1 MLKSRARH
9 SVGRKLCKDGSN
21 KIVEAIQYTKS
32 IPRYLAMRYLGKRWR
47 SLYTSPFSCTR
58 LVDIPEPQLPTPEW
72 VKVKTRLS
80 GICGSDLATITAKGS
95 PYFSPF
101 TSTPFV
107 LGHEIVGEVAETGTA
122 VEGFPVGT
130 RVVIEPALSCPVRG
144 ISPLCYQCR
153 NQRFA
158 NCENITKGD
167 ISEGVQTGYCRDT
180 GGGWSQYVL
189 AHQSQLHLVPDA
201 ISDEAAVLLEP
212 FACALHGV
220 LKFSPDRTA
229 TICVIGGGSI
239 GLLTVAA
246 LRILGH
252 RNRIIIFAKYP
263 HQQQLARELGADDV
277 LSPNSGRYA
286 AFCELT
292 GATSHQ
298 PELGQQVLIGGV
310 DVTFDCIGSSVTID
324 DALRFTRAG
333 GDVILVGMPGIPKN
347 VDWTSIW
354 YKQLRVTGAYTYGL
368 ENHNDEQ
375 IHTFTL
381 GMRLLQKMEAH
392 LRPLVSTLF
401 PLRDYKRAIQTAL
414 NTGKTATVKTA
425 FDLRN

>member
-1 MLKSRARH
+1 M
-9 SVGRKLCKDGSN
+9 
-21 KIVEAIQYTKS
+21 EAIQYTKS

-58 LVDIPEPQLPTPEW
+58 LVDIPMPQLPTPEW

-107 LGHEIVGEVAETGTA
+107 LGHEIVGEVAETGDA

-130 RVVIEPALSCPVRG
+130 RVVIEPALSCSVRG
-144 ISPLCYQCR
+144 ISPPCHQCR

-220 LKFSPDRTA
+220 LNFSPNRTA
-229 TICVIGGGSI
+229 TIGGGSI

-246 LRILGH
+246 LRVLGH
-252 RNRIIIFAKYP
+252 RNRIIIFAKHP
-263 HQQQLARELGADDV
+263 HQQQLARELGADDI
-277 LSPNSGRYA
+277 LSPNSDRYA

-310 DVTFDCIGSSVTID
+310 DVTFDCIGASVTID

-368 ENHNDEQ
+368 ETHNDEQ

-381 GMRLLQKMEAH
+381 GMRLLQKMETH
-392 LRPLVSTLF
+392 LRPLVSTFSTARL
-401 PLRDYKRAIQTAL
+401 QTRH
-414 NTGKTATVKTA
+414 T
-425 FDLRN
+425 DCPEYR

>member
-1 MLKSRARH
+1 VK
-9 SVGRKLCKDGSN
+9 
-21 KIVEAIQYTKS
+21 AIQYTKS
-32 IPRYLAMRYLGKRWR
+32 IPRYLVMRHLGKRWR
-47 SLYTSPFSCTR
+47 NLYTSSVSCMH
-58 LVDIPEPQLPTPEW
+58 LVDMPEPQLPTPEW
-72 VKVKTRLS
+72 VKVRTRLS
-80 GICGSDLATITAKGS
+80 GICGSDLAIITAKGS

-107 LGHEIVGEVAETGTA
+107 LGHEIIGEIAETGAT
-122 VEGFPVGT
+122 VEGFPVGA
-130 RVVIEPALSCPVRG
+130 RVVIEPALSCKVRG
-144 ISPLCYQCR
+144 ISPPCHQCR

-167 ISEGVQTGYCRDT
+167 ISAGVQTGYCRDT
-180 GGGWSQYVL
+180 GGGWSEYVL
-189 AHQSQLHLVPDA
+189 AHQSQLHLVPDD
-201 ISDEAAVLLEP
+201 ILDETAVLLEP

-220 LKFSPDRTA
+220 LKTEFNEADE
-229 TICVIGGGSI
+229 ICVIGGGTI

-252 RNRIIIFAKYP
+252 QNRTLVFAKYP
-263 HQQQLARELGADDV
+263 HQQQLALELGADEV

-292 GATSHQ
+292 GASSHQ

-333 GDVILVGMPGIPKN
+333 GDIILVGMPGIPKN

-354 YKQLRVTGAYTYGL
+354 YKQLNVKGAYTYGL
-368 ENHNDEQ
+368 ETHNGEQ

-381 GMRLLQKMEAH
+381 GMRLLQKMGPG
-392 LRPLVSTLF
+392 LRPLVSKPF
-401 PLRDYKRAIQTAL
+401 PLRDYKRAIQTAM

-425 FDLRN
+425 FDLR

>member
-1 MLKSRARH
+1 M
-9 SVGRKLCKDGSN
+9 
-21 KIVEAIQYTKS
+21 EAIQYTKS
-32 IPRYLAMRYLGKRWR
+32 IPRYLAMRHLGKRWQ

-72 VKVKTRLS
+72 VKVRTRLS
-80 GICGSDLATITAKGS
+80 GICGSDLAIITAKGS

-107 LGHEIVGEVAETGTA
+107 LGHEIVGEVAETGAT
-122 VEGFPVGT
+122 VEGFRVGR
-130 RVVIEPALSCPVRG
+130 RVVIEPALSCSVRG
-144 ISPLCYQCR
+144 ISLPCHQCR

-167 ISEGVQTGYCRDT
+167 ISAGVQTGYCRDT

-189 AHQSQLHLVPDA
+189 AHQSQLHLVPDD

-220 LKFSPDRTA
+220 LKFSPNRTA
-229 TICVIGGGSI
+229 TICVIGGGTI

-246 LRILGH
+246 LRGLGH
-252 RNRIIIFAKYP
+252 RNRILVFAKYP
-263 HQQQLARELGADDV
+263 HQQQLALELGADDV

-333 GDVILVGMPGIPKN
+333 GEVILVGMPGIPKN

-354 YKQLRVTGAYTYGL
+354 YKQLNVKGAYTYGL
-368 ENHNDEQ
+368 ETHNGEQ

-381 GMRLLQKMEAH
+381 GMRLLQKMGPG
-392 LRPLVSTLF
+392 LRPLVSKPF
-401 PLRDYKRAIQTAL
+401 PLRNYKRAIQTAM

-425 FDLRN
+425 FDLR

>member
-1 MLKSRARH
+1 
-9 SVGRKLCKDGSN
+9 
-21 KIVEAIQYTKS
+21 VEAIQYTKS
-32 IPRYLAMRYLGKRWR
+32 IPRYLAMRHLGKRWR

-72 VKVKTRLS
+72 IKVRTRLS

-107 LGHEIVGEVAETGTA
+107 LGHEIVGEVAETGAA
-122 VEGFPVGT
+122 VEGFRVGR
-130 RVVIEPALSCPVRG
+130 RVVIEPVLSCSVRG
-144 ISPLCYQCR
+144 ISPPCHQCQ
-153 NQRFA
+153 NLRFA

-167 ISEGVQTGYCRDT
+167 ISAGVQTGYCRDT

-189 AHQSQLHLVPDA
+189 AHQSQLHLVPDD

-220 LKFSPDRTA
+220 LKFSPNRAA
-229 TICVIGGGSI
+229 TICVIGGGTI

-246 LRILGH
+246 LRVLGH
-252 RNRIIIFAKYP
+252 RNRILIFAKYP
-263 HQQQLARELGADDV
+263 HQQQLARELGADEV

-310 DVTFDCIGSSVTID
+310 DVTFDCIGSSVAID
-324 DALRFTRAG
+324 DAFRFTRAG
-333 GDVILVGMPGIPKN
+333 GEVILVGMPGIPKN

-354 YKQLRVTGAYTYGL
+354 YKQLKVEGAYTYGL
-368 ENHNDEQ
+368 ETHNGEQ
-375 IHTFTL
+375 VHTFTL
-381 GMRLLQKMEAH
+381 GMRLLQKMKSH

-401 PLRDYKRAIQTAL
+401 PLRDYKRAIQTAM
-414 NTGKTATVKTA
+414 NTGKTITVKTA
-425 FDLRN
+425 FDLRM

>member
-1 MLKSRARH
+1 M
-9 SVGRKLCKDGSN
+9 
-21 KIVEAIQYTKS
+21 EAIQYTKS

-47 SLYTSPFSCTR
+47 NLYTSSVSCVH
-58 LVDIPEPQLPTPEW
+58 LVDMPEPQLPTPEW
-72 VKVKTRLS
+72 VKVRTRLS
-80 GICGSDLATITAKGS
+80 GICGSDLAIITAKGS

-107 LGHEIVGEVAETGTA
+107 LGHEIVGEVAETGAA
-122 VEGFPVGT
+122 VEGFRVGR
-130 RVVIEPALSCPVRG
+130 RVVIEPVLSCSVRG
-144 ISPLCYQCR
+144 ISPPCHQCR

-167 ISEGVQTGYCRDT
+167 ISAGVQTGYCRDT

-189 AHQSQLHLVPDA
+189 AHQSQLHLVPDD

-220 LKFSPDRTA
+220 LKFSPNRAA
-229 TICVIGGGSI
+229 TICVIGGGTI

-246 LRILGH
+246 LRVLGH
-252 RNRIIIFAKYP
+252 RNRILIFAKYP
-263 HQQQLARELGADDV
+263 HQQQLARELGADEV

-310 DVTFDCIGSSVTID
+310 DVTFDCIGSSVAID
-324 DALRFTRAG
+324 DALRFTRVG
-333 GDVILVGMPGIPKN
+333 GEVILVGMPGIPKN

-354 YKQLRVTGAYTYGL
+354 YKQLKVEGAYTYGL
-368 ENHNDEQ
+368 ETHNGEQ

-381 GMRLLQKMEAH
+381 GMRLLQKMGPG
-392 LRPLVSTLF
+392 LRPLVSKPF
-401 PLRDYKRAIQTAL
+401 PLRDYKRAIQTAM
-414 NTGKTATVKTA
+414 NTGKTITVKTA
-425 FDLRN
+425 FDLRM

>member
-1 MLKSRARH
+1 MK
-9 SVGRKLCKDGSN
+9 
-21 KIVEAIQYTKS
+21 AIQYTKS
-32 IPRYLAMRYLGKRWR
+32 IPRYLVMRHLGKRWR
-47 SLYTSPFSCTR
+47 NLYTSFVSCVH

-72 VKVKTRLS
+72 VKVRTRLS
-80 GICGSDLATITAKGS
+80 SICGSDLAIITAKGS

-107 LGHEIVGEVAETGTA
+107 LGHEIVGEIAETGAA
-122 VEGFPVGT
+122 VEGFPVGA
-130 RVVIEPALSCPVRG
+130 RVVIEPALSCQVRG
-144 ISPLCYQCR
+144 ITPQCHQCQ
-153 NQRFA
+153 NLRFA

-167 ISEGVQTGYCRDT
+167 ISAGVQTGYCRDT
-180 GGGWSQYVL
+180 GGGWSEYVL
-189 AHQSQLHLVPDA
+189 AHQSQLHLVPDD
-201 ISDEAAVLLEP
+201 ILDETAVLLEP

-220 LKFSPDRTA
+220 LKTEFNETDE
-229 TICVIGGGSI
+229 ICVIGGGTI

-246 LRILGH
+246 LRGLGH
-252 RNRIIIFAKYP
+252 RNRILIFAKYP
-263 HQQQLARELGADDV
+263 HQQQLALELGADDV

-324 DALRFTRAG
+324 DTLRFTRAG

-354 YKQLRVTGAYTYGL
+354 YKQLNVKGAYTYGL
-368 ENHNDEQ
+368 ETHNGEQ

-381 GMRLLQKMEAH
+381 GMRLLQKMGPG
-392 LRPLVSTLF
+392 LRPLVSKPF
-401 PLRDYKRAIQTAL
+401 PLRDYKRAIQTAM

-425 FDLRN
+425 FDLRM

>member
-1 MLKSRARH
+1 M
-9 SVGRKLCKDGSN
+9 
-21 KIVEAIQYTKS
+21 EAIQYTKS
-32 IPRYLAMRYLGKRWR
+32 IPRYLAMRHLGKRWR

-72 VKVKTRLS
+72 VKVRTRLS

-101 TSTPFV
+101 TSMPFV
-107 LGHEIVGEVAETGTA
+107 LGHEIVGEVAETGEA
-122 VEGFPVGT
+122 VEGFRVGR
-130 RVVIEPALSCPVRG
+130 RVVIEPVLSCSVRG
-144 ISPLCYQCR
+144 ISPPCHQCR

-167 ISEGVQTGYCRDT
+167 ISAGVQTGYCRDT

-189 AHQSQLHLVPDA
+189 AHQSQLHLVPDD

-220 LKFSPDRTA
+220 LKFSPNRAA
-229 TICVIGGGSI
+229 TICVIGGGTI

-246 LRILGH
+246 LRGLGH

-263 HQQQLARELGADDV
+263 HQQQLARELGADEV

-310 DVTFDCIGSSVTID
+310 DVTFDCIGSSVAID
-324 DALRFTRAG
+324 DAFRFTRAG
-333 GDVILVGMPGIPKN
+333 GEVILVGMPGIPKN

-354 YKQLRVTGAYTYGL
+354 YKQLKVEGAYTYGL
-368 ENHNDEQ
+368 ETHNGEQ
-375 IHTFTL
+375 VHTFTL
-381 GMRLLQKMEAH
+381 GMRFLQKMKSH

-401 PLRDYKRAIQTAL
+401 PLRDYKRAIQTAM
-414 NTGKTATVKTA
+414 NTGKTITVKTA
-425 FDLRN
+425 FDLRM

>member
-1 MLKSRARH
+1 M
-9 SVGRKLCKDGSN
+9 
-21 KIVEAIQYTKS
+21 EAIQYTKS
-32 IPRYLAMRYLGKRWR
+32 IPRYLAMRHLGKRWR

-72 VKVKTRLS
+72 IKVRTRLS

-107 LGHEIVGEVAETGTA
+107 LGHEIVGEVAETGAA
-122 VEGFPVGT
+122 VEGFRIGR
-130 RVVIEPALSCPVRG
+130 RVVIEPVLSCSVRG
-144 ISPLCYQCR
+144 ISPPCHQCQ
-153 NQRFA
+153 NLRFA

-167 ISEGVQTGYCRDT
+167 ISAGVQTGYCRDT

-189 AHQSQLHLVPDA
+189 AHQSQLHLVPDD

-220 LKFSPDRTA
+220 LKFSPNRAA
-229 TICVIGGGSI
+229 TICVIGGGTI
-239 GLLTVAA
+239 GLLTIAA
-246 LRILGH
+246 LRVLGH
-252 RNRIIIFAKYP
+252 RNRILIFAKYP
-263 HQQQLARELGADDV
+263 HQQQLARELGADEV

-310 DVTFDCIGSSVTID
+310 DVTFDCIGSSVAID
-324 DALRFTRAG
+324 DAFRFTRAG
-333 GDVILVGMPGIPKN
+333 GEVILVGMPGIPKN

-354 YKQLRVTGAYTYGL
+354 YKQLKMEGAYTYGL
-368 ENHNDEQ
+368 ETHNGEQ
-375 IHTFTL
+375 VHTFTL
-381 GMRLLQKMEAH
+381 GMRLLQKMKSH

-401 PLRDYKRAIQTAL
+401 PLRDYKRAIQTAM

-425 FDLRN
+425 FDLRM

>member
-1 MLKSRARH
+1 M
-9 SVGRKLCKDGSN
+9 
-21 KIVEAIQYTKS
+21 EAIQYTKS
-32 IPRYLAMRYLGKRWR
+32 IPRYLAMRHLGKRWR

-107 LGHEIVGEVAETGTA
+107 LGHEIVGEVAEIGAA
-122 VEGFPVGT
+122 VEGFRVGR
-130 RVVIEPALSCPVRG
+130 RVVIEPVLSCSVRG
-144 ISPLCYQCR
+144 ISPPCHQCQ

-167 ISEGVQTGYCRDT
+167 ISAGVQTGYCRDT

-189 AHQSQLHLVPDA
+189 AHQSQLHLVPDD

-220 LKFSPDRTA
+220 LKFSPNRAA
-229 TICVIGGGSI
+229 TICVIGGGTI
-239 GLLTVAA
+239 GLLTIAA

-263 HQQQLARELGADDV
+263 HQQQLARELGADEV

-310 DVTFDCIGSSVTID
+310 DVTFDCIGSSVAID
-324 DALRFTRAG
+324 DAFRFTRAG
-333 GDVILVGMPGIPKN
+333 GEVILVGMPGIPKN

-354 YKQLRVTGAYTYGL
+354 YKQLKVEGAYTYGL
-368 ENHNDEQ
+368 ETHNGEQ

-381 GMRLLQKMEAH
+381 GMRLLQKMGPG
-392 LRPLVSTLF
+392 LRPLVSKPF
-401 PLRDYKRAIQTAL
+401 PLRDYKRAIQTAM
-414 NTGKTATVKTA
+414 NTGKTITVKTA
-425 FDLRN
+425 FDLRM

>member
-1 MLKSRARH
+1 M
-9 SVGRKLCKDGSN
+9 
-21 KIVEAIQYTKS
+21 EAIQYTKS
-32 IPRYLAMRYLGKRWR
+32 IPRYLAMRHLGKRWQ

-72 VKVKTRLS
+72 VKVRTRLS
-80 GICGSDLATITAKGS
+80 GICGSDLAIITAKGS

-107 LGHEIVGEVAETGTA
+107 LGHEIVGEVAETGAT
-122 VEGFPVGT
+122 VEGFRVGR
-130 RVVIEPALSCPVRG
+130 RVVIEPALSCSVRG
-144 ISPLCYQCR
+144 ISPPCHQCR

-167 ISEGVQTGYCRDT
+167 ISAGVQTGYCRDT

-189 AHQSQLHLVPDA
+189 AHQSQLHLVPDD

-220 LKFSPDRTA
+220 LKFSPNRTA
-229 TICVIGGGSI
+229 TICVIGGGTI

-246 LRILGH
+246 LRGLGH
-252 RNRIIIFAKYP
+252 RNRILVFAKYP
-263 HQQQLARELGADDV
+263 HQQQLALELGADDV

-333 GDVILVGMPGIPKN
+333 GEVILVGMPGIPKN

-354 YKQLRVTGAYTYGL
+354 YKQLKVEGAYTYGL
-368 ENHNDEQ
+368 ETHNGEQ

-381 GMRLLQKMEAH
+381 GMRLLQKMGPG
-392 LRPLVSTLF
+392 LRPLVSKPF
-401 PLRDYKRAIQTAL
+401 PLRNYKRAIQTAM

-425 FDLRN
+425 FDLR

>member
-1 MLKSRARH
+1 M
-9 SVGRKLCKDGSN
+9 
-21 KIVEAIQYTKS
+21 EAIQYTKS

-107 LGHEIVGEVAETGTA
+107 LGHEIVGEIAETGEA
-122 VEGFPVGT
+122 IEGFPVGG
-130 RVVIEPALSCPVRG
+130 RVVIEPALSCKVRG
-144 ISPLCYQCR
+144 ISPPCHQCR

-158 NCENITKGD
+158 NCENITKGN
-167 ISEGVQTGYCRDT
+167 ISAGVQTGYCRDT

-189 AHQSQLHLVPDA
+189 AHQTQLHLVPDD

-220 LKFSPDRTA
+220 LQIPINRRA
-229 TICVIGGGSI
+229 TICVIGGGTI

-246 LRILGH
+246 LRVLGH

-263 HQQQLARELGADDV
+263 HQQQLASELGADDV
-277 LSPNSGRYA
+277 LLPNSSRYA
-286 AFCELT
+286 AFSELT
-292 GATSHQ
+292 GAESHQ

-333 GDVILVGMPGIPKN
+333 GEVILVGMPGIPKN

-354 YKQLRVTGAYTYGL
+354 YKQLNVKGAYTYGL
-368 ENHNDEQ
+368 ENHNGEE

-381 GMRLLQKMEAH
+381 GMRLLQKMESH

-414 NTGKTATVKTA
+414 NTGKTATVKTV
-425 FDLRN
+425 FDLRF

>member
-1 MLKSRARH
+1 
-9 SVGRKLCKDGSN
+9 
-21 KIVEAIQYTKS
+21 
-32 IPRYLAMRYLGKRWR
+32 MRYLGKRWR
-47 SLYTSPFSCTR
+47 SLYTSPISCTR
-58 LVDIPEPQLPTPEW
+58 LVDIPEPQLPTSEW

-107 LGHEIVGEVAETGTA
+107 LGHEIVGDVSEIGDA
-122 VEGFPVGT
+122 VDGFSGGA
-130 RVVIEPALSCPVRG
+130 RVVIEPALSCQVRG
-144 ISPLCYQCR
+144 ISPPCYQCR

-158 NCENITKGD
+158 NCENITKGN
-167 ISEGVQTGYCRDT
+167 ISAGVQTGYCRDT
-180 GGGWSQYVL
+180 GGGWSRYVL
-189 AHQSQLHLVPDA
+189 AHQTQLHLVPDA

-220 LKFSPDRTA
+220 LKMPPNRKA
-229 TICVIGGGSI
+229 TLCVIGGGTI
-239 GLLTVAA
+239 GLLTIAA
-246 LRILGH
+246 LRVLGH

-263 HQQQLARELGADDV
+263 HQQELARELGADDV
-277 LSPNSGRYA
+277 LSPNSSRYA
-286 AFCELT
+286 AFSELT
-292 GATSHQ
+292 GAEPHQ
-298 PELGQQVLIGGV
+298 PELGQQVLVGGV

-333 GDVILVGMPGIPKN
+333 GEVVLVGMPGIPKN

-368 ENHNDEQ
+368 ETHNDEQ
-375 IHTFTL
+375 VHTFTL
-381 GMRLLQKMEAH
+381 GMRLLQKMESN

-414 NTGKTATVKTA
+414 NTGKTASVKTV
-425 FDLRN
+425 FDLR

>member
-1 MLKSRARH
+1 M
-9 SVGRKLCKDGSN
+9 
-21 KIVEAIQYTKS
+21 EAIQYTKS

-72 VKVKTRLS
+72 VKVRTRLS

-107 LGHEIVGEVAETGTA
+107 LGHEIVGEVAETGAA

-144 ISPLCYQCR
+144 ISPPCHQCR

-167 ISEGVQTGYCRDT
+167 ISAGVQTGYCRDT

-189 AHQSQLHLVPDA
+189 AHPSQLHPVPDA
-201 ISDEAAVLLEP
+201 ISDETAVLLEP

-220 LKFSPDRTA
+220 LKIPSDRTA
-229 TICVIGGGSI
+229 TICIIGGGTI

-263 HQQQLARELGADDV
+263 HQQQLAHELGADDI
-277 LSPNSGRYA
+277 LSPNSDRYA
-286 AFCELT
+286 AFCERT

-333 GDVILVGMPGIPKN
+333 GEVILVGMPGIPKN

-368 ENHNDEQ
+368 ETHNNEQ

-381 GMRLLQKMEAH
+381 GMRLLQKMESH

-401 PLRDYKRAIQTAL
+401 PLRDYKHAIQTAL
-414 NTGKTATVKTA
+414 NTGKTATVKTV
-425 FDLRN
+425 FDLRH

>member
-1 MLKSRARH
+1 M
-9 SVGRKLCKDGSN
+9 
-21 KIVEAIQYTKS
+21 EAILYHKS
-32 IPRYLAMRYLGKRWR
+32 IPRYLAMRYLGKRWQ

-72 VKVKTRLS
+72 VKIKTRLS

-107 LGHEIVGEVAETGTA
+107 LGHEIVGDIAEIGDA
-122 VEGFPVGT
+122 VDRFPVGA
-130 RVVIEPALSCPVRG
+130 RVVIEPALSCKVRG
-144 ISPLCYQCR
+144 ISPECHQCR
-153 NQRFA
+153 NSGFA

-167 ISEGVQTGYCRDT
+167 ISAGIQTGYCRDT
-180 GGGWSQYVL
+180 GGGWSRYVL
-189 AHQSQLHLVPDA
+189 AHQSQLHLVPDG

-212 FACALHGV
+212 FACAVHGV
-220 LKFSPDRTA
+220 LRMRPSRTA
-229 TICVIGGGSI
+229 TICVIGGGTI

-246 LRILGH
+246 LRVLGH

-263 HQQQLARELGADDV
+263 HQQELARKLGADDV
-277 LSPNSGRYA
+277 LSPNKSRYA

-292 GATSHQ
+292 RAASYQ

-333 GDVILVGMPGIPKN
+333 GEVILVGMPGIPKN

-354 YKQLRVTGAYTYGL
+354 YKQLRLAGAYTYGL
-368 ENHNDEQ
+368 ETHNGEQ
-375 IHTFTL
+375 VHTFTL
-381 GMRLLQKMEAH
+381 GMRLLQQMESH
-392 LRPLVSTLF
+392 LRPLVGELF
-401 PLRDYKRAIQTAL
+401 SLRDYKRAIQTAL
-414 NTGKTATVKTA
+414 NTGKTGTVKTV

>member
-1 MLKSRARH
+1 M
-9 SVGRKLCKDGSN
+9 
-21 KIVEAIQYTKS
+21 EAIQYTKS

-72 VKVKTRLS
+72 VKVRIRLS

-122 VEGFPVGT
+122 VKGFSVGT

-144 ISPLCYQCR
+144 ISPPCHQCR

-167 ISEGVQTGYCRDT
+167 ISGGVQTGYCRDT

-189 AHQSQLHLVPDA
+189 AHQSQLHSVPDT
-201 ISDEAAVLLEP
+201 ISDETAVLLEP

-220 LKFSPDRTA
+220 LKIPSDRTA
-229 TICVIGGGSI
+229 TLCIIGGGTI

-263 HQQQLARELGADDV
+263 HQQRLASELGADDV
-277 LSPNSGRYA
+277 LSPNSSRYA

-292 GATSHQ
+292 GATSYQ
-298 PELGQQVLIGGV
+298 PELGQQVLLGGV

-324 DALRFTRAG
+324 DALRFTRADG
-333 GDVILVGMPGIPKN
+333 EVILVGMPGIPKN

-368 ENHNDEQ
+368 ETHNDEQ

-425 FDLRN
+425 FDLRD

>member
-1 MLKSRARH
+1 M
-9 SVGRKLCKDGSN
+9 
-21 KIVEAIQYTKS
+21 EAIQYTKS
-32 IPRYLAMRYLGKRWR
+32 IPRYLAMRHLGKRWR

-72 VKVKTRLS
+72 VKVRTRLS

-107 LGHEIVGEVAETGTA
+107 LGHEIVGEVAETGAA
-122 VEGFPVGT
+122 VEGFRIGR
-130 RVVIEPALSCPVRG
+130 RVVIEPVLSCSVRG
-144 ISPLCYQCR
+144 ISPPCHQCQ
-153 NQRFA
+153 NLRFA

-167 ISEGVQTGYCRDT
+167 ISAGVQTGYCRDT

-189 AHQSQLHLVPDA
+189 AHQSQLHLVPDD

-220 LKFSPDRTA
+220 LKFSPNRAA
-229 TICVIGGGSI
+229 TICVIGGGTI
-239 GLLTVAA
+239 GLLTIAA
-246 LRILGH
+246 LRVLGH
-252 RNRIIIFAKYP
+252 RNRILIFAKYP
-263 HQQQLARELGADDV
+263 HQQQLARELGADEV

-310 DVTFDCIGSSVTID
+310 DVTFDCIGSSVAID
-324 DALRFTRAG
+324 DAFRFTRAG
-333 GDVILVGMPGIPKN
+333 GEVILVGMPGIPKN

-354 YKQLRVTGAYTYGL
+354 YKQLKMEGAYTYGL
-368 ENHNDEQ
+368 ETHNGEQ
-375 IHTFTL
+375 VHTFTL
-381 GMRLLQKMEAH
+381 GMRLLQKMKSH

-401 PLRDYKRAIQTAL
+401 PLRDYKRAIQTAM

-425 FDLRN
+425 FDLR

>member
-1 MLKSRARH
+1 MK
-9 SVGRKLCKDGSN
+9 
-21 KIVEAIQYTKS
+21 AIQYTKS
-32 IPRYLAMRYLGKRWR
+32 IPRYLVMRHLGKRWR
-47 SLYTSPFSCTR
+47 NLYTSFVSCVH

-72 VKVKTRLS
+72 VKVRTRLS
-80 GICGSDLATITAKGS
+80 SICGSDLAIITAKGS

-107 LGHEIVGEVAETGTA
+107 LGHEIVGEIAETGAA
-122 VEGFPVGT
+122 VESFPVGA
-130 RVVIEPALSCPVRG
+130 RVVIEPALSCKVRG
-144 ISPLCYQCR
+144 ITPPCHQCR

-167 ISEGVQTGYCRDT
+167 ISAGVQTGYCRDT
-180 GGGWSQYVL
+180 GGGWSEYVL
-189 AHQSQLHLVPDA
+189 AHQSQLHLVPDD
-201 ISDEAAVLLEP
+201 ILDETAVLLEP

-220 LKFSPDRTA
+220 LKTEFNEADE
-229 TICVIGGGSI
+229 ICVIGGGTI

-252 RNRIIIFAKYP
+252 QNRTLVFAKYP
-263 HQQQLARELGADDV
+263 HQQQLALELGADEV

-333 GDVILVGMPGIPKN
+333 GEVILVGMPGIPKN

-354 YKQLRVTGAYTYGL
+354 YKQLKVEGAYTYGL
-368 ENHNDEQ
+368 ETHNGEQ

-381 GMRLLQKMEAH
+381 GMRLLQKMGPG
-392 LRPLVSTLF
+392 LRPLVSKPF
-401 PLRDYKRAIQTAL
+401 PLRDYKRAIQTAM

-425 FDLRN
+425 FDLRM

>member
-1 MLKSRARH
+1 MK
-9 SVGRKLCKDGSN
+9 
-21 KIVEAIQYTKS
+21 AIQYTKS
-32 IPRYLAMRYLGKRWR
+32 IPRYLVMRHLGKRWR
-47 SLYTSPFSCTR
+47 NLYTSSVSCMH

-72 VKVKTRLS
+72 VKVRTRLS
-80 GICGSDLATITAKGS
+80 GICGSDLAIITAKGS

-107 LGHEIVGEVAETGTA
+107 LGHEIIGEIAETGAT
-122 VEGFPVGT
+122 VEGFPVGA
-130 RVVIEPALSCPVRG
+130 RVVIEPALSCQVRG
-144 ISPLCYQCR
+144 ITPQCHQCQ
-153 NQRFA
+153 NLRFA

-167 ISEGVQTGYCRDT
+167 ISAGVQTGYCRDT
-180 GGGWSQYVL
+180 GGGWSEYVL
-189 AHQSQLHLVPDA
+189 AHQSQLHLVPDD
-201 ISDEAAVLLEP
+201 ILDETAVLLEP

-220 LKFSPDRTA
+220 LKTEFNEADE
-229 TICVIGGGSI
+229 ICVIGGGTI

-252 RNRIIIFAKYP
+252 QNRTLVFAKYP
-263 HQQQLARELGADDV
+263 HQQQLALELGADEV

-333 GDVILVGMPGIPKN
+333 GEVILVGMPGIPKN

-354 YKQLRVTGAYTYGL
+354 YKQLNVKGAYTYGL
-368 ENHNDEQ
+368 ETHNGEQ

-381 GMRLLQKMEAH
+381 GMRLLQKMGPG
-392 LRPLVSTLF
+392 LRPLVSKPF
-401 PLRDYKRAIQTAL
+401 SLRDYKRAIQTAM

-425 FDLRN
+425 FDLR

>member
-1 MLKSRARH
+1 MK
-9 SVGRKLCKDGSN
+9 
-21 KIVEAIQYTKS
+21 AIQYTKS
-32 IPRYLAMRYLGKRWR
+32 IPRYLVMRHLGKRWR
-47 SLYTSPFSCTR
+47 NLYTSFVSCVH
-58 LVDIPEPQLPTPEW
+58 LVDMPEPQLPTPEW
-72 VKVKTRLS
+72 VKVRTRLS
-80 GICGSDLATITAKGS
+80 GICGSDLAIITAKGS

-107 LGHEIVGEVAETGTA
+107 LGHEIIGEIAETGAT
-122 VEGFPVGT
+122 VEGFPVGA
-130 RVVIEPALSCPVRG
+130 RVVIEPALSCKVRG
-144 ISPLCYQCR
+144 ISPPCHQCR

-167 ISEGVQTGYCRDT
+167 ISAGVQTGYCRDT
-180 GGGWSQYVL
+180 GGGWSEYVL
-189 AHQSQLHLVPDA
+189 AHQSQLHLVPDD
-201 ISDEAAVLLEP
+201 ILDETAVLLEP

-220 LKFSPDRTA
+220 LKTEFNEADE
-229 TICVIGGGSI
+229 ICVIGGGTI

-252 RNRIIIFAKYP
+252 QNRTLVFAKYP
-263 HQQQLARELGADDV
+263 HQQQLALELGADEV

-333 GDVILVGMPGIPKN
+333 GEVILVGMPGIPKN

-354 YKQLRVTGAYTYGL
+354 YKQLKVEGAYTYGL
-368 ENHNDEQ
+368 ETHNGEQ

-381 GMRLLQKMEAH
+381 GMRLLQKMGTG
-392 LRPLVSTLF
+392 LRPLVSKPF
-401 PLRDYKRAIQTAL
+401 PLRDYKRAIQTAM

-425 FDLRN
+425 FDLR